1 MLRARDETIQ
11 GLLQESEEIKNAAQD
26 AIHSKEAVHGF
37 LNMVVADR
45 DTALVI
51 TFFFCSPSVT
61 ELHYLRALFNRLSRR
76 CV

>member
-1 MLRARDETIQ
+1 MLRARDETIR
-11 GLLQESEEIKNAAQD
+11 GLLQESEEIKNAAKD
-26 AIHSKEAVHGF
+26 AVHSKEAVHGI

-51 TFFFCSPSVT
+51 IFFFCSPSVI
-61 ELHYLRALFNRLSRR
+61 ELHYLHAVFIGLSRR